1 MSGGKM
7 KVVGRLSRAAEA
19 KRRVT
24 DDQDM
29 LTSMTQMV
37 ACTQDIQQ
45 RYHSILGPLSLF
57 FQSKPEGE
65 KRADRVQEERPVSPS
80 VSEGVKTNPT
90 SLADMCQQLQY
101 RIQEHSVLHSTPVED
116 QQALVAVM
124 TSELGLI
131 WQDLKGL
138 MDEPTLNQEEN
149 MQLQA
154 ETCQEVLRI
163 CQELYLNYLHLLD
176 RLRRRAVFSDQA
188 NRSRLGA
195 QMSIDCT
202 SLLNV
207 HSIRRSVA
215 AGIKATRRARLSAE
229 RPRAA
234 GRDLKGAMET
244 HTALPCKLDFGLTL
258 QTKAGCKKSGA
269 IRQGKNPMERD
280 LREMTEKMGDMD
292 LEQVYDLM
300 PCHLELITN
309 KGLLSLL
316 LFSLYCSVAFSV
328 SLSVSISLAFSLFLS
343 HRRAHTHIVKYTCD
357 NDKQFFVS
365 TSSSDMCVCLDA
377 ARASL
382 ANVSQSDEEPSMYYH
397 GYTRLK
403 GCSSMPDLQRETL
416 LEELE
421 MEALPARPK
430 SPLVLLAT
438 GPCSSIEKPID
449 PAHDL
454 RRLLQDRVIVDQA
467 VTDSDTDLPPLIKA
481 LAWRSSTKLQQL
493 THTLQKQEEEGEKRE
508 RYRVPVEEPEHPQG
522 AVENVALSHGSLA
535 RTAAARVSDRVLR
548 DTINIHTY
556 PPVYNNLTKE
566 LDLSSVQWL
575 DRNLFAGEEIKEV
588 YKELSKSKSTQYLN
602 FDEDPMIEPALTN
615 IRWSLKKKNHQR
627 FINPQLK
634 RQNTNDMSHRKRT
647 EIPADHKKPEDQ
659 NSRAYTAWLQW
670 WKTDLSVED
679 YLRYI
684 TNQDSDYLWAAFHL
698 YDSGDS
704 DDEED
709 ERRRLLQL
717 RRDERKNRRRQKMEA
732 LKGQKQ
738 EYVTGVWNVN
748 TVLLGG
754 LWKEPHLE
762 EEEESPDEE
771 ITSPKQAYKRT
782 VSVGSKDAS
791 QGGVMGEGDQVQS
804 RLERI
809 WTLLCL
815 PDTYRLDMAIK
826 YSSHARR
833 DQLEEAMAAWARAA
847 RLIQQ
852 RESLLAR
859 LELFERDAS
868 DPNRFFLQGYRG
880 TSLAR
885 MNESKHRSK
894 LNSQICSLEKVLS
907 KILHHITDSFHDT
920 VTYKGRP
927 YREKMRWD
935 RIEMLYWLQQ
945 ERRVQALER
954 VVEGRGSLP
963 TRLPPLNHKLWLYP
977 GTHPTPQGHT
987 PTLSQRPH
995 PHTHSGSNP
1004 TQPNSVYPV

>member
-1 MSGGKM
+1 MSNSEGMSGDKM

-24 DDQDM
+24 DGQDM

-45 RYHSILGPLSLF
+45 RYRSILGPLSLF

-215 AGIKATRRARLSAE
+215 AGIKVTRRARLSAE

-234 GRDLKGAMET
+234 GRDLEGAMET

-309 KGLLSLL
+309 K
-316 LFSLYCSVAFSV
+316 
-328 SLSVSISLAFSLFLS
+328 
-343 HRRAHTHIVKYTCD
+343 
-357 NDKQFFVS
+357 
-365 TSSSDMCVCLDA
+365 DA

-382 ANVSQSDEEPSMYYH
+382 ANVSQSDEKPSMYYH

-421 MEALPARPK
+421 MEALPARPQ

-438 GPCSSIEKPID
+438 GPCSRIEKPID

-556 PPVYNNLTKE
+556 PPVYNYLTKE
-566 LDLSSVQWL
+566 LELSSVQWL

-634 RQNTNDMSHRKRT
+634 RQNTNAMSHRKRT

-717 RRDERKNRRRQKMEA
+717 RRDERKKRRRQKMEA

-771 ITSPKQAYKRT
+771 ITSPKQKAYKRT
-782 VSVGSKDAS
+782 VSVGSKEAS

-963 TRLPPLNHKLWLYP
+963 TRLPPLNPKLRLYP

-995 PHTHSGSNP
+995 PHTQP
-1004 TQPNSVYPV
+1004 LQPNPAELSVSSISLNVVSK

>member
-309 KGLLSLL
+309 K
-316 LFSLYCSVAFSV
+316 
-328 SLSVSISLAFSLFLS
+328 
-343 HRRAHTHIVKYTCD
+343 
-357 NDKQFFVS
+357 
-365 TSSSDMCVCLDA
+365 DA

>member
-1 MSGGKM
+1 MSSGKM

-19 KRRVT
+19 KRRMA
-24 DDQDM
+24 DGQDM

-45 RYHSILGPLSLF
+45 RYRSILGPLSLF
-57 FQSKPEGE
+57 FQSNPEGE
-65 KRADRVQEERPVSPS
+65 KRADRVQEERTVSPS
-80 VSEGVKTNPT
+80 VSEGVKANPT
-90 SLADMCQQLQY
+90 SLADMRQQLQY

-116 QQALVAVM
+116 QQALAAVM

-149 MQLQA
+149 RQLQA

-195 QMSIDCT
+195 QMAIDCT

-215 AGIKATRRARLSAE
+215 AGIKATRRARQSAE

-269 IRQGKNPMERD
+269 SRQGKNPIERD

-309 KGLLSLL
+309 K
-316 LFSLYCSVAFSV
+316 
-328 SLSVSISLAFSLFLS
+328 
-343 HRRAHTHIVKYTCD
+343 
-357 NDKQFFVS
+357 
-365 TSSSDMCVCLDA
+365 DA

-421 MEALPARPK
+421 MEALPARPQ

-438 GPCSSIEKPID
+438 GPCSNIEKPID

-454 RRLLQDRVIVDQA
+454 RRCVRLLQDRVIVDQA

-481 LAWRSSTKLQQL
+481 LAWRGSTKLQQL

-508 RYRVPVEEPEHPQG
+508 GASGGRYRVPVEEPENPQG
-522 AVENVALSHGSLA
+522 AVVNVALSHVSLA

-556 PPVYNNLTKE
+556 PPVYNYLTKE
-566 LDLSSVQWL
+566 LELSSVQWL

-634 RQNTNDMSHRKRT
+634 RQNTNAMSHRKRT

-659 NSRAYTAWLQW
+659 NSRAFTAWLQW

-684 TNQDSDYLWAAFHL
+684 TNQDNDYLWAAFHQ

-717 RRDERKNRRRQKMEA
+717 RGDERKKRRRQKMEA

-754 LWKEPHLE
+754 LWKEPDLE

-771 ITSPKQAYKRT
+771 ISSPKQKAYKRT
-782 VSVGSKDAS
+782 VSEGSKEAS
-791 QGGVMGEGDQVQS
+791 RGGVMGEGDQVQS

-833 DQLEEAMAAWARAA
+833 DQLEEATAAWERAA

-885 MNESKHRSK
+885 MDESKHRRK

-963 TRLPPLNHKLWLYP
+963 TRLPPLNPNLQLYP
-977 GTHPTPQGHT
+977 GTHPTPQGQT

-995 PHTHSGSNP
+995 PHTHSPSNP
-1004 TQPNSVYPV
+1004 TQPSSV

>member
-1 MSGGKM
+1 MSNSEGMSGGKM

-309 KGLLSLL
+309 K
-316 LFSLYCSVAFSV
+316 
-328 SLSVSISLAFSLFLS
+328 
-343 HRRAHTHIVKYTCD
+343 
-357 NDKQFFVS
+357 
-365 TSSSDMCVCLDA
+365 DA

-634 RQNTNDMSHRKRT
+634 RQNTNAMSHRKRT

-717 RRDERKNRRRQKMEA
+717 RRDERKKRRRQKMEA

-762 EEEESPDEE
+762 EEEESPDENVL
-771 ITSPKQAYKRT
+771 SPCQKAYKRT

-833 DQLEEAMAAWARAA
+833 DQLEEVCTAMAACR
-847 RLIQQ
+847 RRLPGLIQQ
-852 RESLLAR
+852 ETLLAR
-859 LELFERDAS
+859 LGAFSQSPQLD
-868 DPNRFFLQGYRG
+868 FFLFSSYRG
-880 TSLAR
+880 HSSSQDMKIAEWPNAPRR
-885 MNESKHRSK
+885 MPR
-894 LNSQICSLEKVLS
+894 SQIWIPL
-907 KILHHITDSFHDT
+907 
-920 VTYKGRP
+920 GRP

-963 TRLPPLNHKLWLYP
+963 TRLPPLNPKLWLYP

-987 PTLSQRPH
+987 PTLSQAPPSH
-995 PHTHSGSNP
+995 TQPLQPNPAKLSVSSISLNVKAQATHSTLDQS
-1004 TQPNSVYPV
+1004 

>member
-1 MSGGKM
+1 MCMNQERSEPGPSEGMSGGKM

-309 KGLLSLL
+309 K
-316 LFSLYCSVAFSV
+316 
-328 SLSVSISLAFSLFLS
+328 
-343 HRRAHTHIVKYTCD
+343 
-357 NDKQFFVS
+357 
-365 TSSSDMCVCLDA
+365 DA

-771 ITSPKQAYKRT
+771 ITSPKQKAYKRT

>member
-1 MSGGKM
+1 
-7 KVVGRLSRAAEA
+7 
-19 KRRVT
+19 
-24 DDQDM
+24 
-29 LTSMTQMV
+29 
-37 ACTQDIQQ
+37 
-45 RYHSILGPLSLF
+45 
-57 FQSKPEGE
+57 
-65 KRADRVQEERPVSPS
+65 
-80 VSEGVKTNPT
+80 
-90 SLADMCQQLQY
+90 
-101 RIQEHSVLHSTPVED
+101 
-116 QQALVAVM
+116 
-124 TSELGLI
+124 
-131 WQDLKGL
+131 
-138 MDEPTLNQEEN
+138 
-149 MQLQA
+149 
-154 ETCQEVLRI
+154 
-163 CQELYLNYLHLLD
+163 
-176 RLRRRAVFSDQA
+176 
-188 NRSRLGA
+188 
-195 QMSIDCT
+195 
-202 SLLNV
+202 
-207 HSIRRSVA
+207 
-215 AGIKATRRARLSAE
+215 
-229 RPRAA
+229 
-234 GRDLKGAMET
+234 MET
-244 HTALPCKLDFGLTL
+244 PAALPRKLDFSLTL
-258 QTKAGCKKSGA
+258 QAKAGCKKSIA
-269 IRQGKNPMERD
+269 IRHGKNLMERD

-292 LEQVYDLM
+292 LEHVYDLM

-309 KGLLSLL
+309 KG
-316 LFSLYCSVAFSV
+316 
-328 SLSVSISLAFSLFLS
+328 
-343 HRRAHTHIVKYTCD
+343 
-357 NDKQFFVS
+357 
-365 TSSSDMCVCLDA
+365 A
-377 ARASL
+377 AQASL
-382 ANVSQSDEEPSMYYH
+382 ANVSQADEEPSMYYH

-403 GCSSMPDLQRETL
+403 GCSSMPDLQRESL

-421 MEALPARPK
+421 MEALPSRPQ

-438 GPCSSIEKPID
+438 GPCSSLDKPID
-449 PAHDL
+449 LAHDL

-467 VTDSDTDLPPLIKA
+467 VTDHDADFPPLIKA
-481 LAWRSSTKLQQL
+481 LTWRRSTKLQQL
-493 THTLQKQEEEGEKRE
+493 THTLQKQEKEKEEKRE
-508 RYRVPVEEPEHPQG
+508 RCRVPLEEPEHPQG
-522 AVENVALSHGSLA
+522 AVVNAALSHGSLA
-535 RTAAARVSDRVLR
+535 RTAAARISDRVLR

-556 PPVYNNLTKE
+556 PPVYNYLTKE
-566 LDLSSVQWL
+566 VGHRGGRGLNSPRWL

-588 YKELSKSKSTQYLN
+588 YKELSKSKSTLYLN

-634 RQNTNDMSHRKRT
+634 RQNTNAMSHRKRT
-647 EIPADHKKPEDQ
+647 EIPEDQKKPEDQ

-704 DDEED
+704 EDEED

-717 RRDERKNRRRQKMEA
+717 RRDERKKRRRQKMEA

-738 EYVTGVWNVN
+738 EYVTGLWNVN
-748 TVLLGG
+748 AVLLGG
-754 LWKEPHLE
+754 LWKEPELE

-771 ITSPKQAYKRT
+771 ITSPKQKVYRRT
-782 VSVGSKDAS
+782 VTVG
-791 QGGVMGEGDQVQS
+791 S

-815 PDTYRLDMAIK
+815 PDAHRLDMAIK

-833 DQLEEAMAAWARAA
+833 DQLEKATAAWERAA

-852 RESLLAR
+852 RESVLAR
-859 LELFERDAS
+859 LELFEREAS

-885 MNESKHRSK
+885 MDESKHRGK
-894 LNSQICSLEKVLS
+894 LNSQICSLEEVLS

-927 YREKMRWD
+927 YGEKMRWD

-963 TRLPPLNHKLWLYP
+963 TRLPPLNPNLQLYP

-995 PHTHSGSNP
+995 PHTHPQPLQHNP
-1004 TQPNSVYPV
+1004 AELSVSSISLNVVSK

>member
-1 MSGGKM
+1 MTGGKM
-7 KVVGRLSRAAEA
+7 KVVGHLSRAAEA
-19 KRRVT
+19 KRRVAEG
-24 DDQDM
+24 QDM
-29 LTSMTQMV
+29 LYSMTQME

-45 RYHSILGPLSLF
+45 RYRSILGPLSLF
-57 FQSKPEGE
+57 FQSSPEGE

-90 SLADMCQQLQY
+90 SLADMCQQLQH

-116 QQALVAVM
+116 QQALAVVM

-149 MQLQA
+149 RQLQA

-176 RLRRRAVFSDQA
+176 RLRHRAVFSDQA

-195 QMSIDCT
+195 QMAIDCT

-215 AGIKATRRARLSAE
+215 AGFKATRRARLSAE

-234 GRDLKGAMET
+234 GRDLKGTPA
-244 HTALPCKLDFGLTL
+244 ALPRKLDFSLTL
-258 QTKAGCKKSGA
+258 QAKAGCKKSVA
-269 IRQGKNPMERD
+269 IRHGKNLMERD

-292 LEQVYDLM
+292 LEHVYDLM

-309 KGLLSLL
+309 KG
-316 LFSLYCSVAFSV
+316 
-328 SLSVSISLAFSLFLS
+328 
-343 HRRAHTHIVKYTCD
+343 
-357 NDKQFFVS
+357 
-365 TSSSDMCVCLDA
+365 A

-382 ANVSQSDEEPSMYYH
+382 ANVSQADEEPSMYYH

-403 GCSSMPDLQRETL
+403 GCSSMPDLQRESL

-421 MEALPARPK
+421 MEALPSRPQ

-438 GPCSSIEKPID
+438 GPCSSLDKPID

-467 VTDSDTDLPPLIKA
+467 VTDPDADLPPLIKA
-481 LAWRSSTKLQQL
+481 LTWRSSTKLQQL
-493 THTLQKQEEEGEKRE
+493 THTLQKQEEEEEEEKRE
-508 RYRVPVEEPEHPQG
+508 RCRVPLEEPEHPQG
-522 AVENVALSHGSLA
+522 AVVNVALSHGSLA
-535 RTAAARVSDRVLR
+535 RTAAARISDRVLR

-556 PPVYNNLTKE
+556 PPVYNYLTKE
-566 LDLSSVQWL
+566 LELSSVRWL

-634 RQNTNDMSHRKRT
+634 RQNTNATSHRKRT
-647 EIPADHKKPEDQ
+647 EIPEDQKKPEDQ

-684 TNQDSDYLWAAFHL
+684 TDQDSDYLWAAFHL

-717 RRDERKNRRRQKMEA
+717 RRDERKKRRRQKMEA

-738 EYVTGVWNVN
+738 EYVTGLWNVN
-748 TVLLGG
+748 AVLLGG
-754 LWKEPHLE
+754 LWKEPELE

-771 ITSPKQAYKRT
+771 ITSPKQVYRRT
-782 VSVGSKDAS
+782 VTVGSKEAS
-791 QGGVMGEGDQVQS
+791 GGGVVGEGDPVQS

-815 PDTYRLDMAIK
+815 PDAHRLDMAIK
-826 YSSHARR
+826 YSSHAHR
-833 DQLEEAMAAWARAA
+833 DQLEKATAAWERAA

-852 RESLLAR
+852 RESVLAR
-859 LELFERDAS
+859 LELFEREAS

-885 MNESKHRSK
+885 MDESKHRGK
-894 LNSQICSLEKVLS
+894 LNSQICSLEEVLS

-927 YREKMRWD
+927 YGEKMRWD

-963 TRLPPLNHKLWLYP
+963 TRLPPLNPNLRLYP

-995 PHTHSGSNP
+995 PHTK
-1004 TQPNSVYPV
+1004 TQPLQPNPAELSVSSISFNVVSK

>member
-1 MSGGKM
+1 MQSRDCIHHCEGMSGGKM

-309 KGLLSLL
+309 K
-316 LFSLYCSVAFSV
+316 
-328 SLSVSISLAFSLFLS
+328 
-343 HRRAHTHIVKYTCD
+343 
-357 NDKQFFVS
+357 
-365 TSSSDMCVCLDA
+365 DA

>member
-1 MSGGKM
+1 MCMNQERSEPGPSEGMSGGKM

-309 KGLLSLL
+309 K
-316 LFSLYCSVAFSV
+316 
-328 SLSVSISLAFSLFLS
+328 
-343 HRRAHTHIVKYTCD
+343 
-357 NDKQFFVS
+357 
-365 TSSSDMCVCLDA
+365 DA

>member
-309 KGLLSLL
+309 K
-316 LFSLYCSVAFSV
+316 
-328 SLSVSISLAFSLFLS
+328 
-343 HRRAHTHIVKYTCD
+343 
-357 NDKQFFVS
+357 
-365 TSSSDMCVCLDA
+365 DA

-771 ITSPKQAYKRT
+771 ITSPKQKAYKRT

>member
-1 MSGGKM
+1 MQSRDCIHHCEGMSGGKM

-309 KGLLSLL
+309 K
-316 LFSLYCSVAFSV
+316 
-328 SLSVSISLAFSLFLS
+328 
-343 HRRAHTHIVKYTCD
+343 
-357 NDKQFFVS
+357 
-365 TSSSDMCVCLDA
+365 DA

-771 ITSPKQAYKRT
+771 ITSPKQKAYKRT